1 MQTATCLDALK
12 SDDDEYLAPK
22 VTKVPGGRWYLY
34 SRACYSWTV
43 SPPRHPSLRFL
54 NLDPPS
60 VHQDPKVSTCG
71 SQPAAVLTC
80 LPQRKTLPS
89 WWRLRTSDVGLAWA
103 KALRSQ
109 KTAGYWGHQ
118 VTFSG
123 NYLDSSVR
131 EDDETVGCRYLYAP
145 PSEISGFIKIHLDRW
160 EPDEA
165 SSLER
170 EGLIFDWAISEEEKC
185 IASMWIDS
193 WIEWMKLI
201 KSSAC
206 FILRC
211 LVDIFTQNTETE
223 VKLELLYLS
232 LEDSWTHGWRWHLLK
247 KTI

>member
-22 VTKVPGGRWYLY
+22 VTKVPGGRRYLY

-123 NYLDSSVR
+123 NYLDPSVC
-131 EDDETVGCRYLYAP
+131 EDDETVGRRYLYAP

-170 EGLIFDWAISEEEKC
+170 EGLIFDRFMNWMNEINKIISMLYFEVSCGHFYTKYRNRSQAGTFVFVTWRLMNTWMTTYLMHNMLTFIEKNN
-185 IASMWIDS
+185 II
-193 WIEWMKLI
+193 
-201 KSSAC
+201 
-206 FILRC
+206 
-211 LVDIFTQNTETE
+211 TE
-223 VKLELLYLS
+223 L
-232 LEDSWTHGWRWHLLK
+232 D
-247 KTI
+247 